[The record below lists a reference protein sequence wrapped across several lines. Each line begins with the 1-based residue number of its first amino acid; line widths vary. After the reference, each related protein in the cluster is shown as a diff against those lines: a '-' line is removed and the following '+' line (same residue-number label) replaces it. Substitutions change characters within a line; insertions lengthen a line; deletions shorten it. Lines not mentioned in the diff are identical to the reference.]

1 MRGINRS
8 ANAEIRAASSSY
20 MGSSRCMNCP
30 PRNLSAAGHSL
41 SGPVT
46 DKRKSRRWSALWR
59 WPTGLTTDRYLSIR
73 RLSSYRDMA
82 RVCLPS
88 CLPSH
93 LFPCPWV
100 HMHESFR
107 LSQYSL
113 IVFVQIVTISCAL
126 YLFTLYLTSS
136 YKLIWAYSTRLYNIR
151 LFLASISL
159 HNLQKGDSCSVA
171 KVPKSQTPRH
181 FVPAT
186 PLLFGYK
193 KFLIDWLIEFTS
205 MSLIDCF
212 NVKWIFEISPHHTK
226 DQPIHQ
232 RYSFYIK

>member
-136 YKLIWAYSTRLYNIR
+136 YKLIWAYSTRLYRPNIR
-151 LFLASISL
+151 LRSPNPKPPDILFSQRTSCLATKIP
-159 HNLQKGDSCSVA
+159 DW
-171 KVPKSQTPRH
+171 
-181 FVPAT
+181 
-186 PLLFGYK
+186 
-193 KFLIDWLIEFTS
+193 LIDWLS
-205 MSLIDCF
+205 SQAWVWLI
-212 NVKWIFEISPHHTK
+212 VLM
-226 DQPIHQ
+226 
-232 RYSFYIK
+232 